1 MCVIDSNKKIIFIAI
16 PKTGTTSIEYY
27 LRSFLKDHSK
37 KLGFNKHDTA
47 LTIKNKIADFNDY
60 KVFTIIRNPYDWYVS
75 WFAYRKRKGSGY
87 PTNNMSFKRYVN
99 LQPKQELLN
108 YITDRNG
115 VILVE
120 NILLYENN
128 IEQSI
133 HSLFKKWNIS
143 CPNHFYNLNKSHH
156 RFNKNYREYY
166 DLDTKQKIS
175 QLQHNTITYFK
186 YSF

>member
-1 MCVIDSNKKIIFIAI
+1 
-16 PKTGTTSIEYY
+16 
-27 LRSFLKDHSK
+27 
-37 KLGFNKHDTA
+37 
-47 LTIKNKIADFNDY
+47 
-60 KVFTIIRNPYDWYVS
+60 
-75 WFAYRKRKGSGY
+75 
-87 PTNNMSFKRYVN
+87 MSFKKYVN

-108 YITDRNG
+108 YITDLNG

-143 CPNHFYNLNKSHH
+143 CPNHFYKLNKSHH
-156 RFNKNYREYY
+156 RFNKNYRDFY
-166 DLDTKQKIS
+166 DLDTKQKVS